1 MRSYIADVKSSRV
14 NIVMK
19 TNPITE
25 FEMMITPDYSPSLET
40 KIASSPV
47 SVLGCVTFIRSIN
60 TKFF

>member
-1 MRSYIADVKSSRV
+1 
-14 NIVMK
+14 MK

-47 SVLGCVTFIRSIN
+47 SVLGCVAFIRSIN